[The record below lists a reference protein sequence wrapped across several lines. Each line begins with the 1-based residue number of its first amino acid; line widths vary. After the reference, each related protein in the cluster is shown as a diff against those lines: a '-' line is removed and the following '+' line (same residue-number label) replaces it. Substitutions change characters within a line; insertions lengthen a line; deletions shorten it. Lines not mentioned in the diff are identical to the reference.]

1 MLVFLFAQEETPLN
15 ATPIMSLGLI
25 AVAVVGLLLV
35 VGLIVIVA
43 AVAANSKRP
52 DR

>member
-1 MLVFLFAQEETPLN
+1 MSAAPV
-15 ATPIMSLGLI
+15 MSLGII

-35 VGLIVIVA
+35 VGAIVVVA